1 MGIVGKIWPTIPPV
15 VKFYS
20 DATFFKVI
28 QIVLKLVILA
38 LNACRLEPGTVP
50 GPLQNLFH
58 LFITFRPKL

>member
-1 MGIVGKIWPTIPPV
+1 MGIVEQIWPIIPPM

-28 QIVLKLVILA
+28 QIVLKLVTLA
-38 LNACRLEPGTVP
+38 PNACRLEPGTVP
-50 GPLQNLFH
+50 DPLQNLFH